1 MNSGSFTM
9 DFSDLPDVLA
19 VFPLEGVLL
28 LPRGRLSLNV
38 FESRYVNMVDAALKS
53 DRMIGMIQPRHGGA
67 GGDGGSGGSGGSG
80 GDDHGEK
87 NDKNGEDDSN
97 DGDDPL
103 YRIGCGGR
111 IFAFQETTDGRY
123 EITLEGVC
131 RFETAEELASLDGY
145 RRVRP
150 DWEPFAG
157 DIESE
162 LSDYLDHD
170 RIQNSVRQFFD
181 LHGIKVDWDVISAT
195 TDENLIASLTMGCP
209 FAANEKQ
216 ALLEATGLT
225 ERTNVLI
232 SLIEIALLE
241 NRNDDIPHQ

>member
-19 VFPLEGVLL
+19 VFPLEGALL

-67 GGDGGSGGSGGSG
+67 GGNGGNGGSG

-97 DGDDPL
+97 GGDGPL

-111 IFAFQETTDGRY
+111 IFAFQEAADGRY

-131 RFETAEELASLDGY
+131 RFETTEELASLDGY

-157 DIESE
+157 DMESE
-162 LSDYLDHD
+162 PSGHLDHD

-181 LHGIKVDWDVISAT
+181 LHRIKVDWDVISAT
-195 TDENLIASLTMGCP
+195 TDENLITSLTMGCP

-216 ALLEATGLT
+216 ALLEAAGLT
-225 ERTNVLI
+225 ERANVLI

-241 NRNDDIPHQ
+241 NRNGDIFYQ

>member
-9 DFSDLPDVLA
+9 NFFDLPDVLA
-19 VFPLEGVLL
+19 VFPLDGVLL
-28 LPRGRLSLNV
+28 LPRGRLPLNV
-38 FESRYVNMVDAALKS
+38 FEPCYVNMVDAALKS
-53 DRMIGMIQPRHGGA
+53 NRMIGMIQPRHGGA
-67 GGDGGSGGSGGSG
+67 RGDGGSG

-87 NDKNGEDDSN
+87 NNKNGEDNSN
-97 DGDDPL
+97 GGGVPL

-111 IFAFQETTDGRY
+111 IVAFQEAIDKRY
-123 EITLEGVC
+123 EIILEGVC
-131 RFETAEELASLDGY
+131 RFQTTEELAPLDGY

-157 DIESE
+157 DMESE
-162 LSDYLDHD
+162 PSGHLDHD
-170 RIQNSVRQFFD
+170 RIQNSVQQFFD
-181 LHGIKVDWDVISAT
+181 LHGIKADWDIISAT

-216 ALLEATGLT
+216 ALLEAADLT
-225 ERTNVLI
+225 ERANVLI
-232 SLIEIALLE
+232 SLIEMALLE

>member
-1 MNSGSFTM
+1 MNSDSFTM

-67 GGDGGSGGSGGSG
+67 GGDGGSGGSGG
-80 GDDHGEK
+80 DDHGEK
-87 NDKNGEDDSN
+87 NDKNGEYDSN

-111 IFAFQETTDGRY
+111 IFAFQETTDRRY

-157 DIESE
+157 DMESE
-162 LSDYLDHD
+162 PSGHLDHD

-232 SLIEIALLE
+232 SLIEMALLE
-241 NRNDDIPHQ
+241 NRNGDIFYQ